1 MKNSRDKRSALEG
14 RRKLAASL
22 VLCVVTILL
31 LCACY
36 FGWQAWHY
44 PDRPGPQDGPEQE
57 VKVSI
62 GKGLSLSQIVEILAG
77 KHLITHPQWF
87 RFYASEKGEAS
98 KIKAGEYSL
107 SAKMTP
113 REILD
118 RLQKGPII
126 VEKAVVFPEGLQ
138 MLDIASKLGEE
149 GICPKEEAE
158 RLMRDQQF
166 IESLDIKSDTLEG
179 YLYPDKYQFR
189 MGTDCKIPLTRMV
202 KQGRKVFS
210 DLKTQYFEGLRIL
223 NRQYKFNDRDI
234 IIMASLVEKETA
246 QKEERPRIAG
256 VFLNR
261 LRLPTFVPHRLETD
275 PTIVYGCT
283 VPLQKSEACKK
294 FDGRIH
300 RLQLQDAENPYNTY
314 QHDGLPP
321 GPIANPGRAA
331 LLAVFNPENTPYLYF
346 VSKNDGTH
354 QFSVTLEEHQAAV
367 NKYQKHK

>member
-1 MKNSRDKRSALEG
+1 MKRKQSPSSLER
-14 RRKLAASL
+14 RRKLAALL
-22 VLCVVTILL
+22 VMSMVAALISIG
-31 LCACY
+31 AY
-36 FGWQAWHY
+36 FGWQIWNY
-44 PDRPGPQDGPEQE
+44 PTTPGPKEGPQQE
-57 VKVSI
+57 IKVSI
-62 GKGLSLSQIVEILAG
+62 GRGFSLAQIVEMLAN
-77 KHLITHPQWF
+77 KRLIHHPQWF

-113 REILD
+113 RQILD
-118 RLQKGPII
+118 RLRQGPI
-126 VEKAVVFPEGLQ
+126 VQEKGVVFPEGIH
-138 MLDIASKLGEE
+138 MLEVARRLGEE
-149 GICPKEEAE
+149 GICPQDEAE

-189 MGTDCKIPLTRMV
+189 MGTDCKIPIARMV
-202 KQGRKVFS
+202 KQGRKVLS
-210 DLKTQYFEGLRIL
+210 ELKTQYFAGLRIL

-246 QKEERPRIAG
+246 QKEERPKIAS

-261 LRLPTFVPHRLETD
+261 LRLPSFTPHRLETD
-275 PTIVYGCT
+275 PTIIYGCT
-283 VPLQKSEACKK
+283 IPQEKSAACQKFE
-294 FDGRIH
+294 GRIRKIH
-300 RLQLQDAENPYNTY
+300 LTDPANPYNTY
-314 QHDGLPP
+314 QHEGLPP

-331 LLAVFNPENTPYLYF
+331 LQAVLNPDTTPYLYF

-367 NKYQKHK
+367 NKYQRHK